1 MSELSPQRKKVVV
14 LASSVACMS
23 GVMPV
28 LARRHPKLAFAWIGL
43 MAVAL
48 VYVFV
53 EFAKLKREGR

>member
-23 GVMPV
+23 AASPMLV
-28 LARRHPKLAFAWIGL
+28 RRHPVLEIVWIGL

-48 VYVFV
+48 VFVFV
-53 EFAKLKREGR
+53 EFSKLKRENR

>member
-23 GVMPV
+23 GVAPILMHRHPV
-28 LARRHPKLAFAWIGL
+28 LEIVWIGL

-48 VYVFV
+48 VFVFV
-53 EFAKLKREGR
+53 EFAKLKREER